1 MTAGLDYSVGPID
14 PAAILAADYSF
25 VCRYTDDP
33 SYGPPAKCITPAEY
47 TDLTAA
53 GLDVYLV
60 FEHLTD
66 HFSGGFLSGAVNGQ
80 RALTG
85 ANWVGY
91 TGPIFMAIDTHLDA
105 DRIPVAVDYLDGAG
119 HILGNQLAVYGF
131 SELIQACQ
139 AQQLGNVYWQCGHQ
153 PAENAGVHV
162 WQRNDGSVTV
172 DGVTCDVDVILI
184 PFPEEDDMAQVPQSE
199 WNSVYTQ
206 LCGLFTAWAGGTTGD
221 PDNTAYDFLQ
231 YLLRANVQLN
241 QLGLQVAALQS
252 TVDSLASGGAVSIAE
267 GEMRR
272 ISEAVVQTT
281 LKSLADS
288 LSGQRG

>member
-1 MTAGLDYSVGPID
+1 MTAGVDYYAGPVN
-14 PAAILAADYSF
+14 PAALTAAGYACVFRYVDDAIYGLAS
-25 VCRYTDDP
+25 
-33 SYGPPAKCITPAEY
+33 KNITVVEY
-47 TDLTAA
+47 NELTAA

-60 FEHLTD
+60 FEHLADDYT
-66 HFSGGFLSGAVNGQ
+66 GGFLAGVVNAQ
-80 RALTG
+80 RALSG
-85 ANWVGY
+85 ATQLGY
-91 TGPIFMAIDTHLDA
+91 SGPVFISIDDHLDA
-105 DRIPVAVDYLDGAG
+105 EQIPIAVDYLDGAE
-119 HILGNQLAVYGF
+119 HILGQQLGVYGF

-139 AQQLGNVYWQCGHQ
+139 AQQLGSVYWQCGHQ
-153 PAENAGVHV
+153 PAANAGVHV

-172 DGVTCDVDVILI
+172 DGVVCDVDVILI
-184 PFPEEDDMAQVPQSE
+184 PFPEEDDMAQVPQDQ
-199 WNSVYTQ
+199 WNTVYTQ

-241 QLGLQVAALQS
+241 QLGLQVAALQT
-252 TVDSLASGGAVSIAE
+252 TVDSLTSGTIAE
-267 GEMRR
+267 GEVRR